1 MQYLKKLA
9 GLAFLMCWS
18 LSTVMAQ
25 DMAGKELVKNNDV
38 TSLVESGIGLLFGAS
53 DIEGSVQKVVVV
65 TDAPNK
71 LSVKVSLTGFT
82 SNWLK
87 GCLLDVNK
95 TRIDDIESASIQIT
109 EGLTEI
115 EMLFKLKETPQNQV
129 NRSLFLKLLVTKK
142 EADPTGMVFA
152 YNLDKEWKASGLS
165 VDEVP
170 TYAFIQEG
178 AVVDIQPVP
187 VGSAAQLKD
196 AQPNLMPL
204 PGRISK
210 VKINEAIYKDKIER
224 RPMMLRPVMLQQ
236 SGATPQKQTPTK
248 QLRPDVTL
256 QTRTVKT
263 DKTSDEKT
271 SFTPVA
277 QLNPALMKPL
287 QLTKEQVD
295 KGAKGPGNSAI
306 SLWDEIRSDVNF
318 DFGEN
323 GITNISTDV
332 FPDQNEQSGYYYFFP
347 ASYNLKW
354 DRDES
359 YQLRILY
366 GSASDNQSAQVNMFV
381 QLTPAVG
388 TKEKSM
394 VETLVKEYAS
404 KNKLPFEK
412 LLAVPLAGVPQVD
425 LSAHLSS
432 LYQVPSDKVVTS
444 VSGLFDPVEVAWPM
458 DSRKAD
464 DFMVGLKEVD
474 LNGGLILQPQG
485 EMPEVN
491 VPVRISLDDE
501 KVLGRIELN
510 PASWR
515 SQKWKN
521 EMPFPVRLKY
531 IHALFLNKDEQGA
544 TVPFIYSWDL
554 KSTEIPVLA
563 EANLNTSTVPR
574 LVDTKAERI
583 WIDYAVPECNDCS
596 DKVLNELMGGT
607 TRAREQR
614 IEVVSYVKERTGAL
628 VIEVQLRSALADTK
642 GQQIIE
648 LPPLKINE
656 DGESYYLGPLFVPQ
670 DKKPEYEY
678 RIKLVT
684 DEDVLQSDWIYS
696 TELSLYLNKK
706 LVEEALG
713 TFPGE

>member
-1 MQYLKKLA
+1 MQHFIKLA
-9 GLAFLMCWS
+9 GLALLMCWS
-18 LSTVMAQ
+18 FSTAMAQ
-25 DMAGKELVKNNDV
+25 GLAGKELVKNNDV
-38 TSLVESGIGLLFGAS
+38 SSLFESGIGLLFGAS

-71 LSVKVSLTGFT
+71 LSVKVSLNGFAN
-82 SNWLK
+82 NWLK
-87 GCLLDVNK
+87 SSLLDASK
-95 TRIDDIESASIQIT
+95 DRIDDIETSAVQIS
-109 EGLTEI
+109 EGLNEA
-115 EMLFKLKETPQNQV
+115 ELFFILKETPQNQE
-129 NRSLFLKLLVTKK
+129 NRSLYLKLLVTKK
-142 EADPTGMVFA
+142 EGDATGMVFA
-152 YNLDKEWKASGLS
+152 FNLDKEWKVSGLS

-196 AQPNLMPL
+196 SQPNLMPL

-210 VKINEAIYKDKIER
+210 VKVNEAVYKSKIER

-236 SGATPQKQTPTK
+236 SGATPQMQTPTK
-248 QLRPDVTL
+248 QLRPVSTL
-256 QTRTVKT
+256 ETRNVKT
-263 DKTSDEKT
+263 DKTSDEK
-271 SFTPVA
+271 SGVKPVV
-277 QLNPALMKPL
+277 QFNPVLMKPL

-295 KGAKGPGNSAI
+295 KGAKGPGNAAI

-323 GITNISTDV
+323 GITNVSTDI
-332 FPDQNEQSGYYYFFP
+332 FPDQNEQSGYYYYYP

-359 YQLRILY
+359 YQLKILY
-366 GSASDNQSAQVNMFV
+366 GAAIENQGTQVNMFV

-394 VETLVKEYAS
+394 VETLVKEYTS
-404 KNKLPFEK
+404 KNNLPFEK
-412 LLAVPLAGVPQVD
+412 LLPVPLSAVPQVD
-425 LSAHLSS
+425 LSSHLNS
-432 LYQVPSDKVVTS
+432 LYQVPSDKVVTT
-444 VSGLFDPVEVAWPM
+444 VSGLFDPVDVAWPM
-458 DSRKAD
+458 DSKKAD

-474 LNGGLILQPQG
+474 LNGTMILQPQG

-501 KVLGRIELN
+501 MVLGRIELS

-531 IHALFLNKDEQGA
+531 IHALFLNKDEQGV

-554 KSTEIPVLA
+554 QNKVIPVLA
-563 EANLNTSTVPR
+563 EASINASAVPR

-583 WIDYAVPECNDCS
+583 WIDYAVPGCNDCS

-628 VIEVQLRSALADTK
+628 VIEIQLRSALADTK

-670 DKKPEYEY
+670 DKKTEYEY

-696 TELSLYLNKK
+696 TEPSLYLNKK

-713 TFPGE
+713 EFPGE